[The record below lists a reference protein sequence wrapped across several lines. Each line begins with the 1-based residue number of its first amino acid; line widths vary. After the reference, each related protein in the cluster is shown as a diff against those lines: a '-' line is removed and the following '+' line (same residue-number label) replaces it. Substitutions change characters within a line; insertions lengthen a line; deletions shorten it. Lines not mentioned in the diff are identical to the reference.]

1 MEPAPPQV
9 PSPIGRPKLPS
20 PIGPPR
26 CKVVKLPSSQP
37 SSTFT
42 CRITNPDPVE
52 HEVKVLRDGM
62 QVTTVRCAPGK
73 DTDVELQGSGMFEF
87 LVGDCTIGY
96 EMHLVPSPPP
106 SPPSPQWYSTLMF
119 HPGNGRNAFE
129 LMQSAKPLDG
139 VRVKMTP
146 ALDGAVND
154 RQHQLEQQGIEATLA
169 YAQARAEFGITC

>member
-129 LMQSAKPLDG
+129 LMQSAKPLG
-139 VRVKMTP
+139 RVVV
-146 ALDGAVND
+146 L
-154 RQHQLEQQGIEATLA
+154 LGIVPRYCFSFVVLCLLLRDNINTLCLA
-169 YAQARAEFGITC
+169 CTRLNFPSIA